1 MKANGQ
7 DAGAVTTAQ
16 APKETFKQFLVRN
29 KGSFEAALPK
39 GTINVERF
47 VAAAAM
53 EISNNPALMACDRG
67 SIIMSLG
74 QAARYGLEVGSLLGQ
89 AWLIPYN
96 ETRYVNGQPT
106 KVMTCHFQLGY
117 KGLIV
122 LARRSQTIKTICAEV
137 VYSNDYIEVE
147 LGINRHITHK
157 IDIRKDRGDPIA
169 YYCVVELE
177 NGGVQFEVI
186 TKAEAEKHRD
196 RYSKAHQRTKEGE
209 DSVWDKNF
217 DEMALKTV
225 VIKTLKLCPVSIE
238 ALEAVSRA
246 EREEIDVSND
256 DYSIGVMG
264 SEQGQPV
271 EAVSV
276 AESKRAQPQQ
286 IAQPQA
292 VQTPPR
298 TVQQVVQ
305 SPVMRQSEPVF
316 DAPDPTASDVPEE
329 LDIF

>member
-7 DAGAVTTAQ
+7 DVTNAVTSQ
-16 APKETFKQFLVRN
+16 APKETFKQFLTRN
-29 KGSFEAALPK
+29 KSSFEAALPK

-53 EISNNPALMACDRG
+53 EISNNPTLMACDRG

-122 LARRSQTIKTICAEV
+122 LARRSQTIKTISAEI
-137 VYSNDYIEVE
+137 VYSNDFIEVE
-147 LGINRHITHK
+147 LGINRHITHR
-157 IDIRKDRGDPIA
+157 IDIRKDRGEPIA
-169 YYCVVELE
+169 YYCIVELQ

-196 RYSKAHQRTKEGE
+196 RYSKAHQRTKEGDE
-209 DSVWDKNF
+209 SVWDKNF

-225 VIKTLKLCPVSIE
+225 VIKTLKLCPISIE

-246 EREEIDVSND
+246 EREEVDVSND
-256 DYSIGVMG
+256 DYSIVGFTDEL
-264 SEQGQPV
+264 SHQPEGAPSADSRPV
-271 EAVSV
+271 QQLSQPLGGMQVPPRPAMRQASV
-276 AESKRAQPQQ
+276 QSV
-286 IAQPQA
+286 
-292 VQTPPR
+292 VQTDSD
-298 TVQQVVQ
+298 QD
-305 SPVMRQSEPVF
+305 E
-316 DAPDPTASDVPEE
+316 PDPTALDVPNE